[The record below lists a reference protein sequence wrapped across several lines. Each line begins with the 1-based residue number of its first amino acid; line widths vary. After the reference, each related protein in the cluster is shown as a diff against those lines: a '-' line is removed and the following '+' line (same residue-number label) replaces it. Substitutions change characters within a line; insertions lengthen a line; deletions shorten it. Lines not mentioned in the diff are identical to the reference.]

1 MSGIAYLVVLLWVV
15 VLFFL
20 GLFGLGQWA
29 SRTRPDSPRQNI
41 WSAGS
46 DRRRRHGGWGGGSG
60 CSAGIGCGGGSGCGG
75 DSYGGG
81 SSS

>member
-29 SRTRPDSPRQNI
+29 SRTRPDSPMEHPGFDAHLV
-41 WSAGS
+41 SC
-46 DRRRRHGGWGGGSG
+46 DR
-60 CSAGIGCGGGSGCGG
+60 
-75 DSYGGG
+75 DSPI
-81 SSS
+81 